1 MTLLRTNCAP
11 PQPITEQ
18 GTKVCRYNWHSAG
31 SLGWPFPTLK
41 YEYIFQIKYTEA
53 ILSNNTRKLLWL
65 EITRILIAVLRNK
78 FTLLFIIISGK
89 LSFPISQQ
97 SAEIT
102 STAHHETRE
111 TAQCR
116 HNRKFDVATSPT
128 KTIFGRL
135 TCVRLHGLKPVFTC
149 IRYTCEANCP
159 YRCGSSTQS
168 VNNSVLFMQPT
179 TEGMQQRPSF
189 CPYSHRLSNSSRFRT
204 WIEANPPAAFLPQR
218 SVTVLLVRQPT
229 LPSRTMAFLRFIILP
244 T

>member
-1 MTLLRTNCAP
+1 MASPVNQHCANC
-11 PQPITEQ
+11 I
-18 GTKVCRYNWHSAG
+18 GT
-31 SLGWPFPTLK
+31 
-41 YEYIFQIKYTEA
+41 
-53 ILSNNTRKLLWL
+53 
-65 EITRILIAVLRNK
+65 
-78 FTLLFIIISGK
+78 

-204 WIEANPPAAFLPQR
+204 WIEANPPRRLPPKR